1 MLHYAKKKKQITNK
15 NLFNKVYHERERLK
29 SSMSVPLLSLRKK
42 KKERNDWT
50 SNRSREGSKLELEIE
65 FSETKGD

>member
-42 KKERNDWT
+42 KMERNDWT

>member
-42 KKERNDWT
+42 KMERNDWT
-50 SNRSREGSKLELEIE
+50 SNRLRQGFEFEFEVEFFSRRGV
-65 FSETKGD
+65 

>member
-42 KKERNDWT
+42 KMERNDWT
-50 SNRSREGSKLELEIE
+50 SNRSREGSKLELKIE

>member
-42 KKERNDWT
+42 KMERNDWT
-50 SNRSREGSKLELEIE
+50 SNRSREGSKIELEIE